1 MEKQTDMSDFL
12 KVPGLFKTYSPLV
25 DGSMNLTFQT
35 QEVDKELKSDIFDL
49 HRQFGWILFSPNK
62 IPVNAVPEDDARLAT
77 GQSPSLKMKNTI
89 YALYQALGAPYGKTG
104 FDKFYQERLERLR
117 GEILNELQVIDRA
130 KQINT

>member
-1 MEKQTDMSDFL
+1 MSEL
-12 KVPGLFKTYSPLV
+12 LRVPGLFKTYHPLV

-49 HRQFGWILFSPNK
+49 HRQFGWLIFSPNA
-62 IPVNAVPEDDARLAT
+62 IPVNAVPDDDAKPIS

-117 GEILNELQVIDRA
+117 GEILNELQAIDRA
-130 KQINT
+130 KQIGT